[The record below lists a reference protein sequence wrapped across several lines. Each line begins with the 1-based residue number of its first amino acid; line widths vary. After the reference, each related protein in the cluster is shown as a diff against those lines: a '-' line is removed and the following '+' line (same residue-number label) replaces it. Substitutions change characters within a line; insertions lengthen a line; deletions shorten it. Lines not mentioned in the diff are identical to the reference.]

1 MNEEELKSIW
11 NADQS
16 EPAISYAR
24 LQTSLQHWNDGTRR
38 KVQIETWVQIATVVL
53 NFVPAIFYPKWII
66 FSLGV
71 AVLGIWY
78 IPELRRF
85 SKLET
90 AELSDDVQRTL
101 DLKILTM
108 RRYFRRT
115 RIALYACSPL
125 LVPAALYGI
134 GYFDDQEASLT
145 ARVLWTV
152 LLTLICEAAIVVL
165 NEIFFFVVYK
175 PALKEL
181 ENLSQQLKLDQ

>member
-1 MNEEELKSIW
+1 MNEEELKDIW

-16 EPAISYAR
+16 GPAISYAV

-53 NFVPAIFYPKWII
+53 NFIPAIFYPKWIV
-66 FSLGV
+66 FALGV
-71 AVLGIWY
+71 AALGIWY

-85 SKLET
+85 SKPEMG
-90 AELSDDVQRTL
+90 ELSGDVRQML

-108 RRYFRRT
+108 RRYFRHT
-115 RIALYACSPL
+115 RIALYAFAPM

-134 GYFDDQEASLT
+134 GYFDDNENSLT

-152 LLTLICEAAIVVL
+152 LLTLICEAAIVAL
-165 NEIFFFVVYK
+165 NEIFFLVVYK

-181 ENLSQQLKLDQ
+181 ENLSKQLKPDE